1 MTDSNWKLASATN
14 TAPAPLIPVQ
24 NHFFTREALD
34 AAVARTIP
42 SLPEGRTMMFAGVLD
57 ASGVS
62 TAVVFQKQAGL
73 FGADWT
79 AKAAFEHDWTGD
91 NRAGV
96 SFGVSK

>member
-1 MTDSNWKLASATN
+1 MTNWSDALSTTTATQ
-14 TAPAPLIPVQ
+14 PLIPVQ

-34 AAVARTIP
+34 AAVARSIP
-42 SLPEGRTMMFAGVLD
+42 NLPEGRTIMWAGALD

-62 TAVVFQKQAGL
+62 TAVVFQKQDGL

-79 AKAAFEHDWTGD
+79 AKAAFEHDWSGD
-91 NRAGV
+91 SKAGI